1 MSAAFDTIDRDILL
15 QILKNVVEEDELRL
29 IQFLLSNTHIN
40 NRINNADIN
49 APFTSD
55 VGTPQG
61 DGLSP
66 VLFTINLEHAL
77 KEVRTVIGEPKSPL
91 EEKIPR
97 EIAYAD
103 DVDFVGLE
111 YIDIDAVQRTLH
123 RYNYID
129 KTEKTSVVLLYDLEC
144 SFMVK
149 GVQPSICSCHTHD

>member
-1 MSAAFDTIDRDILL
+1 M
-15 QILKNVVEEDELRL
+15 
-29 IQFLLSNTHIN
+29 
-40 NRINNADIN
+40 NNADIN
-49 APFTSD
+49 APFTSN

-66 VLFTINLEHAL
+66 VLFTIYLEHAL

-111 YIDIDAVQRTLH
+111 YIDIDEVQRTLH
-123 RYNYID
+123 RYNLKVNID
-129 KTEKTSVVLLYDLEC
+129 KTEKNIIKQKRGCLEINEEGW
-144 SFMVK
+144 FAD
-149 GVQPSICSCHTHD
+149 GW